1 MTTLSK
7 TGQFMAGTLTNA
19 RQAPFEASQ
28 AQIALQPPQMDQ
40 PQNITK
46 HVRPPLSAKNT
57 IVKTNTVLKTNT
69 RLKLPPQKP
78 LPSIQTPALKLPKVI
93 NLPKVLPPAQLAPN
107 IGAGAAA
114 LGAGEFVAGAKVI
127 TGGIISTGTL
137 VTAGLFALTFG
148 GVFLHDTKG
157 FNTAEEDTLRKLK
170 AKKNKKMRDQTPKNP
185 AKPQFTP
192 LPSLPLGP
200 SIEENR
206 QRTNPFVPKHKP
218 LVFNPVKK
226 TVPLPTA
233 QPAHYKPVP
242 DMLPVPH
249 VRPAP
254 KGGSVTKSPV
264 DGVEF
269 APIAPNYVG
278 ARKDVQPSK
287 PSDKKAKG
295 QVRGNYEPNRGEV
308 RAKKDK
314 ATTHQPSTNVPSNA
328 QARAEKLQSNPPI
341 KRGPEYW
348 TAYDGWCKLNGIKP
362 ETVQGDPYKKDE
374 TQLAGFHTLNG
385 ATHYTEKHG
394 EKQVT
399 HDASVFDDLLESA
412 EKAQQ
417 NLKLAK
423 EKKRVEA
430 KRDKTSVQ
438 TSTKLEHSTK
448 PNGRKLSSARQRTAL
463 QATDYQAKMN
473 NAADDAERILI
484 TNLRIKQVT
493 REVEWL
499 NKKTA
504 TFRKGFINARKNTLI
519 EKNEPVELNPQI
531 ALSQQTLDA
540 YEKNKTRSPQIGN
553 TLADANELLDIAKKD
568 LINAHTRFY
577 RIQKEFHSAV
587 EKLSA
592 TNPIKAEDLSYAIE
606 AAIKKIDRNHSNS
619 YNNAKYIEKL
629 TPEQV
634 NKKIERDKLY
644 QANKRT
650 NSTEFDREK
659 ERLRSSKRRA
669 NLTIEEK
676 KEKKEN
682 RLKNEPAE
690 QRKKRLATQKAADQ
704 RRRDAKLKS
713 QTHRE

>member
-1 MTTLSK
+1 MTTVSK
-7 TGQFMAGTLTNA
+7 TGQFMAGTLTDT
-19 RQAPFEASQ
+19 RQAPFEAAQ
-28 AQIALQPPQMDQ
+28 AQIALQPPQMGQ
-40 PQNITK
+40 PQNIIK
-46 HVRPPLSAKNT
+46 HVRPPSSAK
-57 IVKTNTVLKTNT
+57 NTVLKTNT
-69 RLKLPPQKP
+69 RLRLPPQKP

-107 IGAGAAA
+107 MGAGAAA
-114 LGAGEFVAGAKVI
+114 LGAGEFMTGVKVI

-157 FNTAEEDTLRKLK
+157 FDTAEEDTLRKLK
-170 AKKNKKMRDQTPKNP
+170 AKKNKKLRDQTPKDP
-185 AKPQFTP
+185 SKPQFTP

-200 SIEENR
+200 SIEENG
-206 QRTNPFVPKHKP
+206 QNINPFMPKHKP

-226 TVPLPTA
+226 PVPLPAA
-233 QPAHYKPVP
+233 QPARYKPAP
-242 DMLPVPH
+242 DVLPIPH
-249 VRPAP
+249 VKPAP

-264 DGVEF
+264 DGIEF

-295 QVRGNYEPNRGEV
+295 QFRCNYEPNRGEV
-308 RAKKDK
+308 KAKKDK
-314 ATTHQPSTNVPSNA
+314 ATTNQPSTNVPSNA

-341 KRGPEYW
+341 KRGREYW
-348 TAYDGWCKLNGIKP
+348 TAYDEWCKLNSIKP
-362 ETVQGDPYKKDE
+362 ETVQGDPYRQDE
-374 TQLAGFHTLNG
+374 TELAGFHTIDG
-385 ATHYTEKHG
+385 RTHYTEKHG

-438 TSTKLEHSTK
+438 TSTKLEQSTK

-473 NAADDAERILI
+473 NAADDAERILV
-484 TNLRIKQVT
+484 TNQRIKQVT

-504 TFRKGFINARKNTLI
+504 TFRKGFIDARKQTLI
-519 EKNEPVELNPQI
+519 EKSEPVELNPQI

-568 LINAHTRFY
+568 LFNAHTRFY

-592 TNPIKAEDLSYAIE
+592 TNPIKAEDLSYEIE
-606 AAIKKIDRNHSNS
+606 DKTKKIDRTHKNAFNHALYLERLSS
-619 YNNAKYIEKL
+619 
-629 TPEQV
+629 TS
-634 NKKIERDKLY
+634 KIERRSNLTK
-644 QANKRT
+644 A
-650 NSTEFDREK
+650 EREK
-659 ERLRSSKRRA
+659 RA
-669 NLTIEEK
+669 NLT
-676 KEKKEN
+676 KEQKDIVKVA
-682 RLKNEPAE
+682 RKDKIKNEPVE

-713 QTHRE
+713 HTHKE